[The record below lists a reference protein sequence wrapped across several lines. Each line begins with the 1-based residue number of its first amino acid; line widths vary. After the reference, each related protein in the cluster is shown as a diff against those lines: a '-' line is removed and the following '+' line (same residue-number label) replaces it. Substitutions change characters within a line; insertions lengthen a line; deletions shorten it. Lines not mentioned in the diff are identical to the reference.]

1 MMKYVEIQDVK
12 NRYTGDPFT
21 LPADEILTTIIE
33 DAEDILSVKIP
44 NIDDLVSSSEI
55 SPARV
60 KRIVSNAIIRFL
72 NTASEGIVSNSL
84 SYGGNYEQVM
94 YDSKHNKS
102 SVFYTEEELNQLKP
116 SSKGNRLSL
125 FNMYGDGS
133 SNTVQFLKGH
143 TAYYSTDEHILN
155 KNDYYS

>member
-1 MMKYVEIQDVK
+1 MKYVEIQDVK
-12 NRYTGDPFT
+12 NRYTGDPYT
-21 LPADEILTTIIE
+21 LPADEILSTIIE

-72 NTASEGIVSNSL
+72 NTASEGIASNSL

-94 YDSKHNKS
+94 YDSKYNKS

-116 SSKGNRLSL
+116 SSKGNRLTL

-133 SNTVQFLKGH
+133 GNTVQFLKGR
-143 TAYYSTDEHILN
+143 TAYYSTDEHIIN